1 MRGEG
6 VWNAPWSCRGVIVS
20 AAIAGVITLVGVPG
34 LAAGLTGDEALAI
47 RNAIGG
53 GIHAF
58 HAGDFT
64 RAYDDFSSAVEA
76 GSTDPLAYYYRGLSA
91 LRLGRTDE
99 AAADFATGAERE
111 ALDGGLRRVSRT
123 LERVQGPDRITL
135 EKYRQRARL
144 AGLQQ
149 DQEAASRRYSAIDDA
164 GSEVLRRRRPEGIRR
179 GIVVPSGPSQGQ
191 AAGAGEGIEEVPSPP
206 AVSQRAKPKPEAA
219 PKNDSDDPFA
229 DEPADER
236 SGPGTGKMQPRKGGA
251 EKAEAEG
258 DQEEEM
264 AAEAEEKAAQ

>member
-1 MRGEG
+1 
-6 VWNAPWSCRGVIVS
+6 VIVS
-20 AAIAGVITLVGVPG
+20 AAIAGVITLVGVHG

-64 RAYDDFSSAVEA
+64 LAYDEFSSAVEA

-149 DQEAASRRYSAIDDA
+149 DQEAVSRRYSAIDDA

-179 GIVVPSGPSQGQ
+179 GIVVPSQGQ
-191 AAGAGEGIEEVPSPP
+191 AAGVGEGIEEVPSPP
-206 AVSQRAKPKPEAA
+206 AVPQRAKPKPKPKPEPEPEAT
-219 PKNDSDDPFA
+219 PMNDSDDPFA

-236 SGPGTGKMQPRKGGA
+236 SGPGAGKMQPRKGGA

-264 AAEAEEKAAQ
+264 AAEAEDKAAQ